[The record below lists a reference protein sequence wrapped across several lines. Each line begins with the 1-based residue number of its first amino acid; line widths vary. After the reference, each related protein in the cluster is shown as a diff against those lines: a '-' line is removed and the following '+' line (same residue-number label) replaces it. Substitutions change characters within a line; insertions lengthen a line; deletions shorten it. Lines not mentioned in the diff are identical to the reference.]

1 MDIKAPSV
9 LSYFLSA
16 TSLYSQLMLVVFVTV
31 VINFLEKSNTLRPL
45 FKYSG
50 YNIPDKDYTASVP
63 QNQRKTSII
72 SALIISRIIA
82 IYWCINLLGDYN
94 FSFNF

>member
-16 TSLYSQLMLVVFVTV
+16 TSLYSQLMLVVFVSV
-31 VINFLEKSNTLRPL
+31 LVNLFKKSNTLRTL

-50 YNIPDKDYTASVP
+50 CNIPDKDYTTSDP
-63 QNQRKTSII
+63 QNQRKTFII
-72 SALIISRIIA
+72 SALILSRIIA
-82 IYWCINLLGDYN
+82 IYWCINLLGRYN
-94 FSFNF
+94 FSVNY

>member
-16 TSLYSQLMLVVFVTV
+16 TSLSSQLILVVFVSVV
-31 VINFLEKSNTLRPL
+31 VIFFEKSNTLRPL
-45 FKYSG
+45 FNYSD

-63 QNQRKTSII
+63 QKQRKTSII
-72 SALIISRIIA
+72 SALILSRIIA